1 MYLPAGGGARSA
13 RELIVNV
20 LGTLITIVAVV
31 IGAVVLI
38 PILGVVLGL
47 AVVFGGAL
55 LWLLPIVIIAASDKV
70 GGAEKLLWI
79 LAIIFLS
86 WFAWIFYF
94 FFAPIFDRPQRRS
107 YY

>member
-1 MYLPAGGGARSA
+1 MNA
-13 RELIVNV
+13 
-20 LGTLITIVAVV
+20 LGTLLAVLAIVV
-31 IGAVVLI
+31 GAVVLI
-38 PILGVVLGL
+38 PIMGVVLGL
-47 AVVFGGAL
+47 AVAFGGVL
-55 LWLLPIVIIAASDKV
+55 LWLLPIVLIAASDKV

-94 FFAPIFDRPQRRS
+94 FFAPVFAKPQRRG

>member
-1 MYLPAGGGARSA
+1 MK
-13 RELIVNV
+13 V
-20 LGTLITIVAVV
+20 LGTLFMVLAVV
-31 IGAVVLI
+31 VGAVLLI
-38 PILGVVLGL
+38 PVLGVLVGL
-47 AVVFGGAL
+47 AVVFGGVL

-94 FFAPIFDRPQRRS
+94 FFAPLFDRPQRPS

>member
-1 MYLPAGGGARSA
+1 M
-13 RELIVNV
+13 NV
-20 LGTLITIVAVV
+20 LGTLLTVVAVI

-38 PILGVVLGL
+38 PILGVVVGL
-47 AVVFGGAL
+47 AVAFGGVL
-55 LWLLPIVIIAASDKV
+55 LWLLPIVLIAASDKV
-70 GGAEKLLWI
+70 GTSEKILWI

-94 FFAPIFDRPQRRS
+94 FFAPVFDRPQRHS

>member
-1 MYLPAGGGARSA
+1 
-13 RELIVNV
+13 VNV

-31 IGAVVLI
+31 IGAALLI
-38 PILGVVLGL
+38 PVLGVVLGL
-47 AVVFGGAL
+47 AVVFGGVL
-55 LWLLPIVIIAASDKV
+55 LWLLPIVIIAASDRV

>member
-1 MYLPAGGGARSA
+1 
-13 RELIVNV
+13 VNV
-20 LGTLITIVAVV
+20 FGTLITIVAVV
-31 IGAVVLI
+31 IGAALLI
-38 PILGVVLGL
+38 PVLGVVLGL
-47 AVVFGGAL
+47 AVVFGGVL